1 MPDATL
7 AKKLRILPG
16 NRLLLL
22 RAPDSYR
29 ATLALPEGVIVES
42 DPSGVYD
49 VVQLF
54 ARTLAD
60 VDRDLPTA
68 IAAIRPRGML
78 WIAWPKK
85 TTRLPT
91 DLTRDTLWPHVHE
104 AGWSGV
110 AAIAIDETWSALRF
124 RPNDE
129 VGR

>member
-22 RAPDSYR
+22 HAPGGYP
-29 ATLALPEGVIVES
+29 ATLALPEDVTVAT
-42 DPSGVYD
+42 DPAGVYD

-60 VDRDLPTA
+60 VDRDLPAA
-68 IAAIRPRGML
+68 IAATKPRGML

-85 TTRLPT
+85 TAKLPT
-91 DLTRDTLWPHVHE
+91 DLTRDTLWPHVHA

-110 AAIAIDETWSALRF
+110 TAISIDETWSALRF

>member
-1 MPDATL
+1 MADAAL

-22 RAPDSYR
+22 HAPDGYL
-29 ATLALPEGVIVES
+29 AALALPEGVTVETS
-42 DPSGVYD
+42 PAGAYD

-54 ARTLAD
+54 ARALAE
-60 VDRDLPTA
+60 VDRDV
-68 IAAIRPRGML
+68 AAASAVTKPHGML

-85 TTRLPT
+85 TAKLPT
-91 DLTRDTLWPHVHE
+91 DLTRDTLWPRVHE

-110 AAIAIDETWSALRF
+110 AAISIDETWSALRF

>member
-22 RAPDSYR
+22 HAPDGYR
-29 ATLALPEGVIVES
+29 TTLALPEGVTVET
-42 DPSGVYD
+42 DPAGSYD

-60 VDRDLPTA
+60 TDRDLPA
-68 IAAIRPRGML
+68 VIAATKPHGML

-85 TTRLPT
+85 TAKLPT
-91 DLTRDTLWPHVHE
+91 DLTRDTLWPRVHE

-110 AAIAIDETWSALRF
+110 TAISIDGTWSALRF

>member
-22 RAPDSYR
+22 RAPDSYL
-29 ATLALPEGVIVES
+29 ATLALPEGVTVET
-42 DPSGVYD
+42 DPAGAYD

-54 ARTLAD
+54 TRTLAD
-60 VDRDLPTA
+60 VDRDLLAA
-68 IAAIRPRGML
+68 IAATRPRGML

-85 TTRLPT
+85 TTRLPS
-91 DLTRDTLWPHVHE
+91 DLTRDTLWPRVHE

-110 AAIAIDETWSALRF
+110 AAISIDETWSALRF

>member
-1 MPDATL
+1 MLDAAL

-22 RAPDSYR
+22 NAPDGYS
-29 ATLALPEGVIVES
+29 ATLALPEGVTVET
-42 DPSGVYD
+42 DPAGAYD

-60 VDRDLPTA
+60 VERGLPAA
-68 IAAIRPRGML
+68 IAATRPRGML

-85 TTRLPT
+85 TAKLPI
-91 DLTRDTLWPHVHE
+91 DLTRDTLWPRVHE
-104 AGWSGV
+104 TGWNGV
-110 AAIAIDETWSALRF
+110 AAISIDETWSALRF

>member
-1 MPDATL
+1 MLDAAL

-22 RAPDSYR
+22 NAPDGYS
-29 ATLALPEGVIVES
+29 ATLALPEGVTVET
-42 DPSGVYD
+42 DPAGAYD

-60 VDRDLPTA
+60 VDRDLPAA
-68 IAAIRPRGML
+68 IAATRPRGML

-85 TTRLPT
+85 TAKLPT
-91 DLTRDTLWPHVHE
+91 DLTRDTLWPRVHE
-104 AGWSGV
+104 TGWNGV
-110 AAIAIDETWSALRF
+110 AAISIDETWSALRF

>member
-16 NRLLLL
+16 HRLLLL
-22 RAPDSYR
+22 HAPDGYRAP
-29 ATLALPEGVIVES
+29 LALPEGVTVET
-42 DPSGVYD
+42 DPAGSYD

-60 VDRDLPTA
+60 VDRDLLA
-68 IAAIRPRGML
+68 VIAATKPHGML

-85 TTRLPT
+85 TAKLPT
-91 DLTRDTLWPHVHE
+91 DLTRDTLWPRVHE

-110 AAIAIDETWSALRF
+110 AAISIDETWSALRF

>member
-91 DLTRDTLWPHVHE
+91 ELTRDTLWPRVHE